1 MEEKTLWSGG
11 RLGSDL
17 DLNMSVLNQSLSID
31 RRMAREDIQGSIAWA
46 EALETAGILT
56 SEERTL
62 ITHGLEKLLSD
73 VEADRFPFKASD
85 EDIHSAVERQLTEE
99 IGAAAGKLHTGRS
112 RNDQVVTDFRLW
124 LRNHTQK
131 LAEAIG
137 ELQNALIERA
147 QRDFEVV
154 LPGYTHFQQ
163 AQPILLSHWW
173 LSHFWALNRDRSRLN
188 ESRLRMNQC
197 PLGSGAL
204 AGTTVQVDRDALARS
219 LDFDAPTENSLD
231 SVSDRDFAIDF
242 LYDCAA
248 LASHLSRM
256 AEALILYSTIEF
268 GYVTLSDRF
277 STGSSLMPQKKN
289 PDSLELIRGQS
300 GLQLGR
306 LTAMMSS
313 LKGLPSAY
321 DKDLQED
328 KALTFAAYDTALL
341 TVKVMTGVVATL
353 TVNGERCREAINAD
367 AYATDAA
374 DYLVAKGVPFRE
386 AHHVIGRLVKR
397 AEVARVPLAQLPLAE
412 WKAESPLFMEDVL
425 KIFTPEASVTARNAI
440 GGTAPARVHEQLARA
455 KEGLKI
461 AK

>member
-1 MEEKTLWSGG
+1 MGEKTLWSGG

-46 EALETAGILT
+46 GALEAAGILM
-56 SEERTL
+56 SGESAA
-62 ITHGLEKLLSD
+62 IIHGLEKLLTD

-99 IGAAAGKLHTGRS
+99 IGPVAGKLHTGRS

-124 LRNHTQK
+124 LRNHNQK
-131 LAEAIG
+131 LADAIR
-137 ELQNALIERA
+137 ELQAALVERA
-147 QRDFEVV
+147 ERDLAVV

-188 ESRLRMNQC
+188 ESRLRLNQC

-204 AGTTVQVDRDALARS
+204 AGTTVPVDRKALARS
-219 LDFDAPTENSLD
+219 LDFKSPTENSLD
-231 SVSDRDFAIDF
+231 SVSDRDFATDF
-242 LYDCAA
+242 LYNCAA
-248 LASHLSRM
+248 LSSHLSRM

-300 GLQLGR
+300 GIQLGR
-306 LTAMMSS
+306 LTALFSS

-328 KALTFAAYDTALL
+328 KALTFAAFDTALL
-341 TVKVMTGVVATL
+341 TVRVMTGVVTTL
-353 TVNGERCREAINAD
+353 TVNAERCREAINAD
-367 AYATDAA
+367 AFATDAA

-397 AEVARVPLAQLPLAE
+397 AEIARVPLAQLPLVD
-412 WKAESPLFMEDVL
+412 WKAESPLFMEDIL
-425 KIFTPEASVTARNAI
+425 AIFTPEASIAMRNAI
-440 GGTAPARVHEQLARA
+440 GGTARTRVQEQIVQA
-455 KEGLKI
+455 KEALHP
-461 AK
+461 

>member
-1 MEEKTLWSGG
+1 MGEKTLWSGG

-46 EALETAGILT
+46 EALGTAGILT
-56 SEERTL
+56 NGERSA
-62 ITHGLEKLLSD
+62 ITNGLKKLLSD

-99 IGAAAGKLHTGRS
+99 IGPVAGKLHTGRS

-124 LRNHTQK
+124 LRNHNQK
-131 LAEAIG
+131 LADCVR
-137 ELQNALIERA
+137 ELQTALVERA
-147 QRDFEVV
+147 ERDLAVV

-188 ESRLRMNQC
+188 ESRLRLNQC

-204 AGTTVQVDRDALARS
+204 AGTTVPVDRKALARS
-219 LDFDAPTENSLD
+219 LDFKSPTENSLD
-231 SVSDRDFAIDF
+231 SVSDRDFATDF
-242 LYDCAA
+242 LYNCAA
-248 LASHLSRM
+248 LSSHLSRM

-300 GLQLGR
+300 GIQLGR
-306 LTAMMSS
+306 LTALFSS

-328 KALTFAAYDTALL
+328 KALTFAAFDTALL
-341 TVKVMTGVVATL
+341 TVRVMTGVVTTL
-353 TVNGERCREAINAD
+353 TVNAERCREAINAD
-367 AYATDAA
+367 AFATDAA

-397 AEVARVPLAQLPLAE
+397 AEIARVPLAQLPLAD
-412 WKAESPLFMEDVL
+412 WKAESPLFMEDIL
-425 KIFTPEASVTARNAI
+425 AIFTPEASIAMRNAI
-440 GGTAPARVHEQLARA
+440 GGTARTRVQEQIVQA
-455 KEGLKI
+455 KEALHP
-461 AK
+461 

>member
-1 MEEKTLWSGG
+1 MGEKTLWSGG

-46 EALETAGILT
+46 GALEAAGILT
-56 SEERTL
+56 SGESAA
-62 ITHGLEKLLSD
+62 IIHGLEKLLTD

-99 IGAAAGKLHTGRS
+99 IGPVAGKLHTGRS

-124 LRNHTQK
+124 LRNHNQK
-131 LAEAIG
+131 LADAIR
-137 ELQNALIERA
+137 ELQAALVERA
-147 QRDFEVV
+147 ERDLAVV

-188 ESRLRMNQC
+188 ESRLRLNQC

-204 AGTTVQVDRDALARS
+204 AGTTVPVDRKALARS
-219 LDFDAPTENSLD
+219 LDFKSPTENSLD
-231 SVSDRDFAIDF
+231 SVSDRDFATDF
-242 LYDCAA
+242 LYNCAA
-248 LASHLSRM
+248 LSSHLSRM

-300 GLQLGR
+300 GIQLGR
-306 LTAMMSS
+306 LTALFSS

-328 KALTFAAYDTALL
+328 KALTFAAFDTALL
-341 TVKVMTGVVATL
+341 TVRVMTGVVTTL
-353 TVNGERCREAINAD
+353 TVNAERCREAINAD
-367 AYATDAA
+367 AFATDAA

-397 AEVARVPLAQLPLAE
+397 AEIARVPLAQLPLVD
-412 WKAESPLFMEDVL
+412 WKAESPLFMEDIL
-425 KIFTPEASVTARNAI
+425 AIFTPEASIAMRNAI
-440 GGTAPARVHEQLARA
+440 GGTARTRVQEQIVQA
-455 KEGLKI
+455 KEALHP
-461 AK
+461 